1 MERRQPERTCVGC
14 RVAGPKGEFLR
25 LVRRADGSI
34 RVDLTGRERG
44 RGAYLHRTAEC
55 VVAGF
60 RHGSVARGLRARLE
74 PSEAGRLMEQ
84 SLRAVSEGT

>member
-14 RVAGPKGEFLR
+14 RVAGPKGELLR
-25 LVRRADGSI
+25 LVRGAEGSI
-34 RVDLTGRERG
+34 RVDPAGREPG
-44 RGAYLHRTAEC
+44 RGVYLHRSAEC

-60 RHGSVARGLRARLE
+60 RHGSVARSRRTRLD
-74 PSEAGRLMEQ
+74 PSEAGRVMEQ

>member
-14 RVAGPKGEFLR
+14 RVAGPKGELLR
-25 LVRRADGSI
+25 VVRGPEGSI
-34 RVDLTGRERG
+34 RVDPAGRERG

-60 RHGSVARGLRARLE
+60 RHGSVARALRTRLE

-84 SLRAVSEGT
+84 SLKAVSEGT